1 MGAVRVSDN
10 FILIAEGIS
19 CEQIIRPYPCMGHAG
34 RIGIM
39 RHKYRKHQRH
49 RNRLFEWNGFTGTLT
64 TIQELQPNA
73 DVITGGLDVKQ
84 SKAAEVKQEDVDKW
98 IDSLPDFQTP

>member
-1 MGAVRVSDN
+1 MGAVRVSDD

-49 RNRLFEWNGFTGTLT
+49 RNRLFEWSGFTGTLT

-73 DVITGGLDVKQ
+73 DVITGGFDVKH